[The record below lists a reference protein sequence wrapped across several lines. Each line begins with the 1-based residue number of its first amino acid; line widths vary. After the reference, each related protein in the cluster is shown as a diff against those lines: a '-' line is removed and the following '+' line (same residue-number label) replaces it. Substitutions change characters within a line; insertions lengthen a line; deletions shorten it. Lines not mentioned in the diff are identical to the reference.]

1 MQLMGYTSWIDLP
14 CLEYRGFT
22 LEVRATFEAIGYGRS
37 RLIGKLSPRGEVLSF
52 CHEASTCGYG
62 VYREIIATG
71 HHCAMVAPSLI
82 PRKPGG

>member
-1 MQLMGYTSWIDLP
+1 MEQVQVVAGRGRPNMLP
-14 CLEYRGFT
+14 Q
-22 LEVRATFEAIGYGRS
+22 VRATFEAIGYGRS
-37 RLIGKLSPRGEVLSF
+37 RLMGKLSPHGEVLSF